1 MKDWQEYFKTAIGLS
16 AMSSVWSA
24 DHLAKEIAIALQ
36 PSLRKRPFLGMSKV
50 SPVLALI
57 AGRQKIP
64 AGVCAENLHGSCG
77 FKRL

>member
-36 PSLRKRPFLGMSKV
+36 SAAREQVETDARIVENWPSISQIHT
-50 SPVLALI
+50 VLAQTIRAQLKEK
-57 AGRQKIP
+57 ADG
-64 AGVCAENLHGSCG
+64 
-77 FKRL
+77 